1 MLLLAVIVTR
11 NLLSNIDKSTVVNK
25 LNILR
30 IKVAS
35 LPFTFTNYRVSLS
48 IDHSLIERLIIFTP
62 HLNMQTLHGIKLKRR
77 KDSVI
82 YG

>member
-1 MLLLAVIVTR
+1 MLLLAVMVTKK
-11 NLLSNIDKSTVVNK
+11 LLSNIDKTTVINK
-25 LNILR
+25 LNILG

-35 LPFTFTNYRVSLS
+35 LPFTFTNYRIS
-48 IDHSLIERLIIFTP
+48 P
-62 HLNMQTLHGIKLKRR
+62 HFNMQTLHGIKLKRR